1 MLGRERVSAFADRAI
16 RGRAGL
22 QRVEQR
28 HPRRTER
35 ARRGGAEGA
44 SLLGHYPN
52 EVRVS
57 RATAATAPRAF
68 EVVLS
73 SFPRPTPKT
82 NNPAVGV
89 GAFIGPATIPESMQR
104 LHARYPFLDASR
116 EAVEAAEVDL
126 AALVVEGGPAVD
138 RGRERVQRA
147 LLEGTTEAE
156 EPRAWSDRA
165 ELLSYPV
172 ARVLV
177 SLLDVPGAVEKYA
190 AAEAATARERFV
202 EDFEADLE
210 LKSAG
215 GERLT
220 LDRLLAD
227 FGLSGRIEPTG
238 DGEFSVAVTA
248 YLELAAA
255 LSGERWRLVGRPL
268 DSGRVPVSRPELYTL
283 LREAVGR
290 RVEEGLPLSVPEAI
304 GDPLDS
310 ELSAIRRSV
319 ADLDPPTAFDAVV
332 PGLFPPCMRALLTR
346 AREGEA
352 LSDRSRFS
360 LVAFL
365 VSAGLDRDEVVE
377 LCAVSGEAAES
388 IRQQVDRLREEG
400 GEGSVA
406 APPSCA
412 VMDDYGDC
420 VDKDELCESI
430 EHPLSYYEQRLESA
444 PGEQLA
450 DWRAQ

>member
-1 MLGRERVSAFADRAI
+1 
-16 RGRAGL
+16 
-22 QRVEQR
+22 
-28 HPRRTER
+28 
-35 ARRGGAEGA
+35 
-44 SLLGHYPN
+44 
-52 EVRVS
+52 
-57 RATAATAPRAF
+57 
-68 EVVLS
+68 
-73 SFPRPTPKT
+73 
-82 NNPAVGV
+82 
-89 GAFIGPATIPESMQR
+89 MQR

-126 AALVVEGGPAVD
+126 AALVVEGGPAVE
-138 RGRERVQRA
+138 RGRERVERA

-210 LKSAG
+210 LKSSG
-215 GERLT
+215 GGRLT

-227 FGLSGRIEPTG
+227 FGLSGRIEPMG

-255 LSGERWRLVGRPL
+255 LSGEQWRLVGRPL
-268 DSGRVPVSRPELYTL
+268 DSGRVPVDRPELYTL

-304 GDPLDS
+304 ADPLDS
-310 ELSAIRRSV
+310 ELSSIRRSV
-319 ADLDPPTAFDAVV
+319 ADLDPPMSFDAVV

-346 AREGEA
+346 IRDGEA
-352 LSDRSRFS
+352 LPDHSRFS

-365 VSAGLDRDEVVE
+365 VSTGLDGAEIVE
-377 LCAVSGEAAES
+377 LCSLSGAAADS
-388 IRQQVDRLREEG
+388 VRSQVARLREEG

-406 APPSCA
+406 APPSCV
-412 VMDDYGDC
+412 VMDEYGDC
-420 VDKDELCESI
+420 VDKDEVCERI
-430 EHPLSYYEQRLESA
+430 EHPLSYYERRLADA
-444 PGEQLA
+444 PEERLT
-450 DWRAQ
+450 DWRA